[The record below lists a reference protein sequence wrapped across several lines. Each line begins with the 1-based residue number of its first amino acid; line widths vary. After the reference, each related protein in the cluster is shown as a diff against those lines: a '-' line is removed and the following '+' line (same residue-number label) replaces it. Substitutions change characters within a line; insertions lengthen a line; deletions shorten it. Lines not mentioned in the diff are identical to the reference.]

1 MTPKEYLQQYR
12 HAVERAR
19 SALEHLQE
27 LQTMA
32 TRTTPIYGGEGGG
45 QHQSGDEKLCNAVER
60 IIEAKNRVSDELE
73 MLEATEREV
82 VKTIDSVTDNALN
95 TLLYKRYINGKT
107 FEQIAVE
114 MNYSYYHVVHRLHP
128 EALEAVKMLLNVTSE
143 V

>member
-1 MTPKEYLQQYR
+1 MTPKEYLQQSR

>member
-128 EALEAVKMLLNVTSE
+128 KALKAVKMLLNVT
-143 V
+143 